1 MKKKYYNDAFIGN
14 KDITVSFSK
23 YGELLRLYYP
33 LPDYRQYSDF
43 FHTGIKINDSNIIYL
58 HKDINN
64 KYKQYYTENSNVLN
78 TEIENTYF
86 NLKIHQIDCVMINQ
100 DVLLKKYIFK
110 NNNTIELNVNFL
122 VHS

>member
-100 DVLLKKYIFK
+100 DVLLKKY
-110 NNNTIELNVNFL
+110 
-122 VHS
+122 

>member
-43 FHTGIKINDSNIIYL
+43 FIQESK
-58 HKDINN
+58 
-64 KYKQYYTENSNVLN
+64 
-78 TEIENTYF
+78 
-86 NLKIHQIDCVMINQ
+86 
-100 DVLLKKYIFK
+100 
-110 NNNTIELNVNFL
+110 
-122 VHS
+122 